1 VPSPNLKQNTGQTVN
16 HAADLKVM
24 HTATD
29 PVDQPCDDANG
40 NMKCPWPKQ
49 LFLQEDV
56 VITGTKSSS
65 FNMKQHP
72 FDVQVMAWAR
82 ARARASPNPEPRTPN
97 PEPLTPNP

>member
-1 VPSPNLKQNTGQTVN
+1 MPSPNLKQNTGQTVN

-49 LFLQEDV
+49 LFLQE
-56 VITGTKSSS
+56 G
-65 FNMKQHP
+65 
-72 FDVQVMAWAR
+72 
-82 ARARASPNPEPRTPN
+82 EPLPQPLALTLAQTPTLTRTPTRT
-97 PEPLTPNP
+97 LTLTRRTWS